1 METLFLNQEEVAE
14 LTGRRRKSLQ
24 IAQLRRMGVIFRINA
39 CGQPVI
45 ARSAIEG
52 SQSAEIGSRFWQSEV
67 AKLPRL
73 A

>member
-1 METLFLNQEEVAE
+1 METLFLTHDEVAE

-24 IAQLRRMGVIFRINA
+24 IAQLRRMCVIFRVNA

-45 ARSAIEG
+45 ARSAIEYG
-52 SQSAEIGSRFWQSEV
+52 HSIEIGPENWQSDV
-67 AKLPRL
+67 AKRPRL